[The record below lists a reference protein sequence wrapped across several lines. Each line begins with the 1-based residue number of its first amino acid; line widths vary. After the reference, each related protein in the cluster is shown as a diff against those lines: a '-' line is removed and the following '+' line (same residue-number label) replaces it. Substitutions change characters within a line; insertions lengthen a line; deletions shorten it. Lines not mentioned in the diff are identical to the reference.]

1 MYISLISEMGLSSK
15 KRYLRTSIN
24 EKKKEARK
32 LNALLIWCITFDL
45 IPYNTNRPQNHTCTV
60 QEF

>member
-1 MYISLISEMGLSSK
+1 MGLSSK
-15 KRYLRTSIN
+15 KTYLRTSIN
-24 EKKKEARK
+24 EKKKEAHK
-32 LNALLIWCITFDL
+32 LNALLIWSITFDL